1 LREQN
6 YYFFKKIYYIAI
18 TYVNFITYNTHHTM
32 TSKEK
37 IITYLAHKEISQRK
51 FSLKTGLSEGI
62 LRAGKDLGVDKMVS
76 IKRNYPDLNMNWL
89 IFDEGSMLIDNVQE
103 NEIGYNISKTNLEA
117 IMKKFIDKRVDEYLD
132 ERTLP
137 SEDAVLSKS

>member
-1 LREQN
+1 
-6 YYFFKKIYYIAI
+6 
-18 TYVNFITYNTHHTM
+18 M

-132 ERTLP
+132 ERRLP
-137 SEDAVLSKS
+137 AEEAVLSKS

>member
-1 LREQN
+1 
-6 YYFFKKIYYIAI
+6 
-18 TYVNFITYNTHHTM
+18 M

-76 IKRNYPDLNMNWL
+76 IKKNYPDLNMNWL

-132 ERTLP
+132 EKMTNKKEELL
-137 SEDAVLSKS
+137 AKS